1 MNGVISTS
9 IGSAISLYLLVAF
22 TGYLSFGIISVFKTY
37 IGSNVSGNIIAMYA
51 NSAAATFGR
60 AAIVV
65 LMLFSYPLQ
74 AHPCRGSLDKI
85 FAWRPRNQAVPP
97 PNPKSGPTEMRY
109 SSSLHNLLSDSR
121 FALITALIIAASYAV
136 AMTVSSLDRVLAFVG
151 STGSTAIS
159 FILPGIFYHRMT
171 RAGGLLPRTPEDGG
185 KDDDDESQV
194 DEDEGSQESLD
205 AEETERANKGRARR
219 KRIRRNS
226 SLVLVLY
233 GFVIMAVCLTINIVV
248 GGGH

>member
-1 MNGVISTS
+1 M
-9 IGSAISLYLLVAF
+9 A
-22 TGYLSFGIISVFKTY
+22 
-37 IGSNVSGNIIAMYA
+37 GSNVSGNIISMYQ

-85 FAWRPRNQAVPP
+85 FAWRPWQSDRLSASQILTPS
-97 PNPKSGPTEMRY
+97 KSGLAQMPY
-109 SSSLHNLLSDSR
+109 LLPQPIASGSSDSHRDPR
-121 FALITALIIAASYAV
+121 FALLTALILICSYIV

-171 RAGGLLPRTPEDGG
+171 RPDGLLPRTPEDGG
-185 KDDDDESQV
+185 KDDDDDEDDDTASTISSSQV
-194 DEDEGSQESLD
+194 SSSIDGDTAVQER
-205 AEETERANKGRARR
+205 RAKR
-219 KRIRRNS
+219 KEIRRGS
-226 SLVLVLY
+226 AVGLVIY
-233 GFVIMAVCLTINIVV
+233 GLIIMVVCLTVNIVV
-248 GGGH
+248 GRGGSAH